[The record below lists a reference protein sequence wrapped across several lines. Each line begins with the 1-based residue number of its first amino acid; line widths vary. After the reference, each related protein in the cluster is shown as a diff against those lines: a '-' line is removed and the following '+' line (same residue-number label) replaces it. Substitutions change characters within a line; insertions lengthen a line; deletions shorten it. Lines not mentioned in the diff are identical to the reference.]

1 MAPRRLTITA
11 SIVGITAL
19 LAACSSSSKSS
30 STTTAAAAPTT
41 TAAATATTAPAT
53 TSSGTPTPGQY
64 TTNLKGICPDTVVVQ
79 TNWWPEPDHG
89 FLYQL
94 IGPNGTA
101 SASSNSY
108 TGPLGQT
115 GVKLEILAGGPAV
128 GFQTVTSQ
136 MYTNDNIELGMVGTD
151 ESIQFSASHPTTE
164 VLAWY
169 EKNPQIFF
177 WGNPAWNFQ
186 SVGDIGKSNATVLA
200 FSPATYLDV
209 WEAEGLL
216 KKSQVD
222 TSYTGDP
229 SRFVAANGNIVS
241 QGFATAEPYDYEH
254 SVKAWDKP
262 VKYILVN
269 NDYPVY
275 QDAMAVR
282 SDKLQ
287 AETPCLQKLV
297 PLMQQ
302 AAIDYVHNPTSTNQ
316 VIYNFAQKLK
326 GGIQETLDG
335 SAAAVQTMLSQG
347 IVANGTDGVFGSF
360 DTTRVQN
367 FITTLTPI
375 FAAKNA
381 PVKTGLQPSDIATNQ
396 FLDKSI
402 HL

>member
-1 MAPRRLTITA
+1 MAHRRLILTA
-11 SIVGITAL
+11 SVVGVAAL
-19 LAACSSSSKSS
+19 VAACSSSKSS
-30 STTTAAAAPTT
+30 SSSATSTTQGAAG
-41 TAAATATTAPAT
+41 ATATTASAA
-53 TSSGTPTPGQY
+53 PTPGQY
-64 TTNLKGICPDTVVVQ
+64 TTNLKGICPATVVVQ

-94 IGPNGTA
+94 IGPNGNADT
-101 SASSNSY
+101 SKNSY
-108 TGPLGQT
+108 SGPLGQT
-115 GVKLEILAGGPAV
+115 GVNLQIRAGGPAV

-136 MYTNDNIELGMVGTD
+136 MYTDDNIELGMVGTD
-151 ESIQFSASHPTTE
+151 EAIQLSASHPTTQ

-177 WGNPAWNFQ
+177 WGNPSWNYQ
-186 SVGDIGKSNATVLA
+186 SVADIGKANVTVLA
-200 FSPATYLDV
+200 FSSATYLDV
-209 WEAEGLL
+209 WEDEGLL

-241 QGFATAEPYDYEH
+241 QGFATAEPYEYEH
-254 SVKAWDKP
+254 EVKAWMKP
-262 VKYILVN
+262 VKYLLVN
-269 NDYPVY
+269 RDYPVY

-287 AETPCLQKLV
+287 AETPCLQKLI

-302 AAIDYVHNPTSTNQ
+302 AAIDYVHNPASTNQ
-316 VIYNFAQKLK
+316 VIYSFAQKLK
-326 GGIQETLDG
+326 GGIQNTLDG
-335 SAAAVQTMLSQG
+335 SQAAVQTMLSQG

-360 DTTRVQN
+360 DSTRVQN
-367 FITTLTPI
+367 FITTLAPI

-381 PVKTGLQPSDIATNQ
+381 PIKSGLQPSDIATNQ
-396 FLDKSI
+396 FLNSGI